1 MGSNKYKTNKKFVG
15 IYDGI
20 CSKYVFDECPGDSTC
35 LDVGCWD
42 GTLGKLLITHKTC
55 VVDGIDINKKAL
67 RIAALRKY
75 RKTYQVDLN
84 NIKISK
90 YLTSKYDCIICADVL
105 EHLIN
110 PANILI
116 QLRKF
121 LKANGIIIVSVPN
134 IAFIQQ
140 RVNLLLGKFDYN
152 PQGGL
157 MDATH
162 LRFFTKKTIINL
174 SMSAGYDIKK
184 IYGYNQVRPI
194 YSFLK
199 PLGKL
204 LPEVFALQFLVV
216 LIKHEK

>member
-1 MGSNKYKTNKKFVG
+1 MENSKYKINKKFVG

-20 CSKYVFDECPGDSTC
+20 FSDYVFSECPRNSTC

-42 GTLGKLLITHKTC
+42 GTLGNLLISRKAC

-67 RIAALRKY
+67 RMAALRKY
-75 RKTYQVDLN
+75 RKTYQIDLN
-84 NIKISK
+84 NMKISK
-90 YLTSKYDCIICADVL
+90 YLSGQYDCIICADVL

-110 PANILI
+110 PIDILV
-116 QLRKF
+116 QLRRF
-121 LKANGIIIVSVPN
+121 LKINGMIIISVPN

-162 LRFFTKKTIINL
+162 LRFFTKKTIKDL
-174 SMSAGYDIKK
+174 SIKAGYSIGK
-184 IYGYNQVRPI
+184 IYGYNQVRPR

-204 LPEVFALQFLVV
+204 LPTVFALQFL
-216 LIKHEK
+216 LILKKHEE